1 MSNPDPPAIRFPDAA
16 TAAREFAQRIG
27 DTLQAAIAARGRASL
42 VVSGGKSPI
51 ALFEALRA
59 RALDWSRVSITLAD
73 ERWVPQA
80 DPASNEKLVR
90 EHLLEDAAAAATFVG
105 LKTPA
110 PTPELGAAAAWE
122 RVAALPRPFDIVILG
137 MGDDGHTASLFPA
150 SPALAGAIDTAAPP
164 GCVAMLSPTAPTARL
179 SLNLSALLDSR
190 HVFVLL
196 NGAAKWRVYVAA
208 SGPGPVEEMPVRT
221 VLRQRRTPLDVIW
234 SP

>member
-1 MSNPDPPAIRFPDAA
+1 MSNPDPPAIRYPDAA

-51 ALFEALRA
+51 ALFEALRL
-59 RALDWSRVSITLAD
+59 RPLEWSRVSITLAD
-73 ERWVPQA
+73 ERWVPLGDA
-80 DPASNEKLVR
+80 ASNEQLVR
-90 EHLLEDAAAAATFVG
+90 DHLLAGAAAAANFVG

-110 PTPELGAAAAWE
+110 ATPELGATAAWE
-122 RVAALPRPFDIVILG
+122 RIASLPRPFDIVILG

-150 SPALAGAIDTAAPP
+150 APALTTALDTAAPP
-164 GCVAMLSPTAPTARL
+164 GCIAMLSPTAPTARL

-190 HVFVLL
+190 HLFLLL
-196 NGAAKWRVYVAA
+196 NGTAKWRVYVAA
-208 SGPGPVEEMPVRT
+208 SGSGPVEEMPVRT